1 MNIIG
6 LIFIIASLAAFVYLK
21 IKMPVIKGKIG
32 EKSVSITLSV
42 LPKDEYII
50 LNDLMLRDGSRT
62 TQIDHI
68 VISVHG
74 IFVIET
80 KNYKGWI
87 FGNSNRDYW
96 TQNIWGN
103 KYSFYN
109 PISQNQSHIRFLK
122 KKFDIIREKEIYIYP
137 IVVFLHAS
145 KLHLTGDCECVL
157 WRDELDTFIKSHRQ
171 NVLTFDECTS
181 IASSLANNNVT
192 IQKERAGHKANVNA
206 AKLYHDNCIH
216 NGFCPFCGGK
226 LIHRTG
232 KYGDFYGCS
241 NYPECRYT
249 RK

>member
-1 MNIIG
+1 MNILG
-6 LIFIIASLAAFVYLK
+6 LIFIIASLGALAYLK
-21 IKMPVIKGKIG
+21 IKMPAIKGRIG
-32 EKSVSITLSV
+32 EKSVSLTLSA

-50 LNDLMLRDGSRT
+50 LNDLMLRNGNST

-68 VISVHG
+68 VISVYG

-109 PISQNQSHIRFLK
+109 PIFQNQSHIRFLK
-122 KKFDIIREKEIYIYP
+122 KKFDIIREKEIYLYP

-145 KLHLTGDCECVL
+145 KLHLSGDCECVL
-157 WRDELDTFIKSHRQ
+157 WRNELNTFIKSHRQ
-171 NVLTFDECTS
+171 NVLTFDECAS
-181 IASSLANNNVT
+181 IASSLVNNNIT
-192 IQKERAGHKANVNA
+192 NQKERAEHKANVNT
-206 AKLYHDNCIH
+206 AKLYHDNFIH
-216 NGFCPFCGGK
+216 NRCCPLCGGK

-232 KYGDFYGCS
+232 KYGNFYGCS

-249 RK
+249 SK

>member
-1 MNIIG
+1 MNILG
-6 LIFIIASLAAFVYLK
+6 LIFIIASLGALAYLK
-21 IKMPVIKGKIG
+21 IKMPAIKGRIG
-32 EKSVSITLSV
+32 EKSVSLTLSA

-50 LNDLMLRDGSRT
+50 LNDLMLRNGNST

-68 VISVHG
+68 VISVYG

-109 PISQNQSHIRFLK
+109 PIFQNQSHIRFLK

-145 KLHLTGDCECVL
+145 KLHLSGDCECVL
-157 WRDELDTFIKSHRQ
+157 WRNELNTFIKSHRQ
-171 NVLTFDECTS
+171 NVLTFDECAS
-181 IASSLANNNVT
+181 IASSLVNNNIT
-192 IQKERAGHKANVNA
+192 NQKERAEHKANVNT
-206 AKLYHDNCIH
+206 AKLYHDNFIH
-216 NGFCPFCGGK
+216 NRCCPLCGGK

-232 KYGDFYGCS
+232 KYGNFYGCS

-249 RK
+249 SK